1 MSAMDDY
8 RYKFASSLYDAVRNT
23 IRWSFTEEFVQN
35 CANLDAAIDDK
46 INQMT
51 PAQMLVAI
59 CAELDGKV
67 KFDVRWF
74 VR

>member
-8 RYKFASSLYDAVRNT
+8 RYKFASNLYDAVCNT
-23 IRWSFTEEFVQN
+23 IRGNFTEEFVQN

-51 PAQMLVAI
+51 PAQMLAAI
-59 CAELDGKV
+59 SAELDGKV
-67 KFDVRWF
+67 KFDE
-74 VR
+74 